1 MKILVVGRGYPT
13 EKYKLNGIFEFD
25 QAKALAAAGHEVIL
39 AGLDMRSVRRWR
51 KWGHESFESHRI
63 RVETVNIPCGR
74 IPDSILDRIKKRALK
89 YLYRKIVDKYGIP
102 DVIHTHFIWVGYI
115 TVELLRGKGIPIVHT
130 EHYSEMNKDV
140 LSNYYKSLGR
150 NTYPKVDKV
159 IAVSRFLAENI
170 SRIFEVDVDVIPNIA
185 DTSGFKFAS
194 GKRDERLFNIISVGR
209 LTHSKGMDLLIE
221 AFNRAFNG
229 DETARLF
236 IYGDGVMM
244 DKLSRLISKLKLD
257 RQVDLMGSAD
267 REEIAQKMNEC
278 NIFALASER
287 ETFGLAMIEAMAA
300 GLPVIFAGSGGPE
313 DFIDDSNGIIIR
325 DRSVG
330 ELAEALIRTRRNYW
344 KYDPEYISGKV
355 GEESASNVIAEKLTR
370 IYLTM
375 LEERSH
381 QRGSV

>member
-1 MKILVVGRGYPT
+1 MKILVIGRGYPT

-25 QAKALAAAGHEVIL
+25 QAKALAAAGHEVIF

-89 YLYRKIVDKYGIP
+89 YLFRKVVDKYGTP

-115 TVELLRGKGIPIVHT
+115 AVELLGGKGIPIVHT
-130 EHYSEMNKDV
+130 EHFSEMNKDV

-170 SRIFEVDVDVIPNIA
+170 SQIFGIDVDVIPNVA
-185 DTSGFKFAS
+185 DTSGFKYVCD
-194 GKRDERLFNIISVGR
+194 KKDERLFNVISVGR
-209 LTHSKGMDLLIE
+209 LVPSKGMDLLIE
-221 AFNRAFNG
+221 AFGKAFDG

-236 IYGDGVMM
+236 IYGEGVMM
-244 DKLSRLISKLKLD
+244 DKLSDIISKLNLD
-257 RQVDLMGSAD
+257 RQVNLMGSAN

-287 ETFGLAMIEAMAA
+287 ETFGLAIIEAMAA
-300 GLPVIFAGSGGPE
+300 GLPVIYAGSGGPE
-313 DFIDDSNGIIIR
+313 DFIDDSNGIIVR

-330 ELAEALIRTRRNYW
+330 KLAEALIITRKNYR
-344 KYDPEYISGKV
+344 KYDPEYISMKV
-355 GEESASNVIAEKLTR
+355 SQESGSNVIAEKLTR
-370 IYLTM
+370 IYLT
-375 LEERSH
+375 LVENRSH
-381 QRGSV
+381 RGAV